1 MTWPPHP
8 DLTKARQ
15 RFTELMRRFVLA
27 EDLLL
32 TDREA
37 GRAVWQ
43 RFCNDWDIPLI
54 DPNE

>member
-1 MTWPPHP
+1 MLYPPP

-37 GRAVWQ
+37 GRAVWR

>member
-37 GRAVWQ
+37 GRAVWR